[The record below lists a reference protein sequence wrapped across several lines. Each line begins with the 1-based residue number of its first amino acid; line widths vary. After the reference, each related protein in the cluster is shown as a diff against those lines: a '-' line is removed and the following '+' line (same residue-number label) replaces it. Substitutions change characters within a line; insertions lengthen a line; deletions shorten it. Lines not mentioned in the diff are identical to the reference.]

1 VGSVPSH
8 PVRPVPRRRDAPLGA
23 SYAASVIR
31 PLVIAA
37 AVAVFAVAVA
47 VAIEG
52 QTGTDLVARSSVTT
66 AFARVGEPLTVRLD
80 MAQADPGS
88 PVNVIYVP
96 QGLHAPQP
104 PFRGRCLQGGRER
117 RGTRTPRRERCWS
130 WHRSGAA
137 EERTAHLLVL
147 RLGSAARADRRRTQ
161 VTLGRFHDPQVARRL
176 SERPSARARP
186 SRARRAASS
195 GPSRRGR

>member
-104 PFRGRCLQGGRER
+104 PFEVDVFKVAGSAAEHARLVGSVAGP
-117 RGTRTPRRERCWS
+117 GTEVEQRKNVLLIFSSSVSDQRRERIVGAL
-130 WHRSGAA
+130 RS
-137 EERTAHLLVL
+137 L
-147 RLGSAARADRRRTQ
+147 
-161 VTLGRFHDPQVARRL
+161 
-176 SERPSARARP
+176 
-186 SRARRAASS
+186 
-195 GPSRRGR
+195 